1 MEAVARAVRV
11 NLTDMSSS
19 SSSESS
25 SSASSSSGGTSSSG
39 VGSGSSGGGG
49 GKKSSLGGGGSSSSG
64 GGGGTKSSISSPAI
78 QAQATVVPSFSESYS
93 LMSLPSSVL
102 AILYQKHYSPGGA
115 EAS

>member
-25 SSASSSSGGTSSSG
+25 SSESSSSATSSSGGSSYS
-39 VGSGSSGGGG
+39 GG

-64 GGGGTKSSISSPAI
+64 GGGATKSSISSPAI

-115 EAS
+115 IAL